1 MNSGD
6 IQQNPAGTAPLA
18 VISIGV
24 LASYAG
30 ATLLFWLLLRLL

>member
-1 MNSGD
+1 MNSSD
-6 IQQNPAGTAPLA
+6 SRQSPAGTAPLA
-18 VISIGV
+18 AISIGV